1 MEPNEA
7 AMVVPKQTAEATAVK
22 YADNPLADGCVD
34 NVGLAPVSEVRRTVR
49 AMTVQN
55 TIVKAELRHY
65 PRGACGSPQ
74 NAWRAAFAA
83 ARLNTLGRRPQIA
96 PTAGAAFAL
105 ALRVVRAA
113 APEWANF
120 VPARKN

>member
-1 MEPNEA
+1 MVTLPFGSCRAIRRFPARAIRVEGDPDGRGRA
-7 AMVVPKQTAEATAVK
+7 A
-22 YADNPLADGCVD
+22 L
-34 NVGLAPVSEVRRTVR
+34 VSEVRRTVR
-49 AMTVQN
+49 AMTYQN
-55 TIVKAELRHY
+55 MIVKAELRPY

-83 ARLNTLGRRPQIA
+83 ARLNTLGRRPQIPPA
-96 PTAGAAFAL
+96 AGAAYAL

-113 APEWANF
+113 APEWADF